1 MGEIIQNAANVAA
14 AAQWPDT
21 VSRYGMRG
29 LFHALCD
36 LDGTDP
42 GPVLDHAVTRP
53 WMAEA
58 ARRLSTLAVLDRTR
72 PAQPGDRELTDTLYL
87 LHAASRVR
95 DILLLAHQPPPLD
108 PAGLTSLD
116 EALGRTPPSFGPVPV
131 SRIAAFFARL
141 GCRPVTE
148 PSFDPVLH
156 EIIAC
161 EPAASPDAPVQVTA
175 QAWPALLIGELV
187 FARAGVAVRAGAAH
201 AVPGVADR
209 SLLHWEYWRRH
220 RPTSDGSRTSSQ
232 WRTQFRRDYRTPRGA
247 VYNLDAWPPDP
258 APPPASAIL
267 PPADAAELVRNR
279 CLLRAEPHGPYQ
291 LPDVTLDERR

>member
-1 MGEIIQNAANVAA
+1 MIRVSHRSTAMTVAERAPPLRTAISPRISPGPRTARTRTLPSRDVRNAFTRPAASASTCVAGSPSRSSTAPGRYVRGPPAARMRAHASAENLTLHVSHKPASSRAAIEMSPRRPHSFVMGEIIQNAANVAA

-29 LFHALCD
+29 LFHALSD
-36 LDGTDP
+36 PDSTDP

-156 EIIAC
+156 EIIA
-161 EPAASPDAPVQVTA
+161 
-175 QAWPALLIGELV
+175 W
-187 FARAGVAVRAGAAH
+187 
-201 AVPGVADR
+201 
-209 SLLHWEYWRRH
+209 
-220 RPTSDGSRTSSQ
+220 
-232 WRTQFRRDYRTPRGA
+232 
-247 VYNLDAWPPDP
+247 
-258 APPPASAIL
+258 
-267 PPADAAELVRNR
+267 
-279 CLLRAEPHGPYQ
+279 
-291 LPDVTLDERR
+291 